1 MTPQV
6 SRVTLLVLLGTA
18 IACRDSGT
26 GISPLAARIPLP
38 DLAGNSYKGFVGGL
52 YPSGGNTEPASHAA
66 ARQARAQAVTPLDAS
81 GAPSAGGKVVLLSLG
96 MSNTTQEFC
105 SGSSTTTNCSTWSF
119 MGQAAADVG
128 VNHATLAIVNGAR
141 GGQDAQT
148 WEAATDAN
156 YDSVRDNRLIPLG
169 LTERQVQ
176 VVWVKQ
182 ADAGPR
188 DSLASA
194 QADAFA
200 LESRLANIARALKTR
215 YPNLKMI
222 FLSSRIYA
230 GYATTTLNPEPYAYE
245 SGFAVKWVIQAQIDQ
260 MANGGVVTGARAG
273 DQEYNSS
280 APWLA
285 GGPHPLAG
293 GITTP
298 QSDGL
303 NLQASDFVQDGAHP
317 PQNGQQKG
325 GAMVLA
331 VFQGS
336 PFTQCWFMTGGIC
349 S

>member
-81 GAPSAGGKVVLLSLG
+81 GAPSAGGKVGLLSLG

-105 SGSSTTTNCSTWSF
+105 SGSSTTTNCSAWSF
-119 MGQAAADVG
+119 MGQAAVDVG

-148 WEAATDAN
+148 WDAATDAN

-194 QADAFA
+194 QADAFQ

-260 MANGGVVTGARAG
+260 MANGGAVSEGREGVPGHN
-273 DQEYNSS
+273 NST
-280 APWLA
+280 PWLA
-285 GGPHPLAG
+285 RGPLPWAG
-293 GITTP
+293 GIGHR
-298 QSDGL
+298 QRERL
-303 NLQASDFVQDGAHP
+303 ICRASEVAQEGAHP
-317 PQNGQQKG
+317 TR
-325 GAMVLA
+325 
-331 VFQGS
+331 S
-336 PFTQCWFMTGGIC
+336 
-349 S
+349 

>member
-18 IACRDSGT
+18 IAGGDSGT
-26 GISPLAARIPLP
+26 GISPLAGRIPLP
-38 DLAGNSYKGFVGGL
+38 EVAGTSYKGFVGGL
-52 YPSGGNTEPASHAA
+52 YPSGSNTEPASHAA
-66 ARQARAQAVTPLDAS
+66 PGQARAQAVTPLDAS

-148 WEAATDAN
+148 WDAATDAN

-194 QADAFA
+194 QADAFQ
-200 LESRLANIARALKTR
+200 LESRLADIVRALKTR
-215 YPNLKMI
+215 YPNLKKI

-230 GYATTTLNPEPYAYE
+230 GYATRTLNPEPYAYE

-260 MANGGVVTGARAG
+260 MANGGVGEEESDRDKKGNKADAWRGRGPSTMAG
-273 DQEYNSS
+273 RICS
-280 APWLA
+280 
-285 GGPHPLAG
+285 PLRG
-293 GITTP
+293 
-298 QSDGL
+298 GL
-303 NLQASDFVQDGAHP
+303 NSGAQAHADGWWTA
-317 PQNGQQKG
+317 
-325 GAMVLA
+325 
-331 VFQGS
+331 F
-336 PFTQCWFMTGGIC
+336 
-349 S
+349 